1 MGNLKRALLTF
12 GKAETSACFA
22 SVVDFGVTILLAEV
36 VHVWYAYATFVGAV
50 SGGVVNCCINYKWVF
65 CPEGLTKRGVAFRYL
80 VVWGGSIFF
89 NTSGTYLLTE
99 WTGAN
104 FIIMKT
110 LVACVVATL
119 WNYQMQRVYVF
130 QTRKKRNE

>member
-12 GKAETSACFA
+12 GKAETSACLA

-80 VVWGGSIFF
+80 VGWGGSICF